1 MGKESRKG
9 LGVLGY
15 KFRVR
20 EKKCVSFW
28 TNPNRFCMKLSRIF
42 PIGLCI
48 VALLIIVFSFER
60 CTSLEQIDVGLEA
73 QLPDVVDYNYH
84 IKPILS
90 DRCYSCHGPD
100 ANKREAG
107 LRLDTEEGAFEALTE
122 SGNRALVKGSLSKS
136 EAWNRINHEDPDEL
150 MPPPESNLS
159 LSPYEIALVGKWIE
173 QGAKWKPHWAFISPQ
188 QQVPPTSKNPDWI
201 QNDIDAYILAELE
214 RNGLSPSSEAR
225 KERLLRRLSFDLRG
239 LPPSLEE
246 IDEFLAD
253 SSTNA
258 YENWV
263 DRFLSSPAFG
273 ERMAL
278 DWMDVARYADSH
290 GLHAD
295 GWRNM
300 WPWRDWVIE
309 AFNQNMPYDQFIL
322 EQMAGDMLEGKT
334 KDQILATA
342 FHRNHQMTAEGGIIE
357 EEYRLEYVYDRTNT
371 TATAFLGMTMECAR
385 CHDHKFDPISQKEY
399 FQLAAFFNN
408 VKELGMTG
416 DDGNY
421 GPILMMASDTL
432 DLRIQGIDQELK
444 QLEEAQRKSKEE
456 VASLQTFLKEA
467 DPTLSELRANE
478 LIHLPLESLT
488 TLRNKGGQKG
498 QRADRN
504 ITTTVTGEVEI
515 VAGKE
520 GKAFRF
526 DNDYDVLYI
535 GDLGRFELS
544 EPFSVGLWVY
554 PEKRGEHQTL
564 IGNSG
569 NKNNFWRGWE
579 LTLDTANQVSVK
591 FIHSLP
597 HNYFHKQSEM
607 SLPLEEWT
615 HVLFTYDGSAS
626 AEGLH
631 LYINGKETKSK
642 VHFDRLSRSIQ
653 PVTSNH
659 KPDKRALRIAKS
671 YRAFTGDNGIFLGAL
686 DDIRLFGIDLTQMEI
701 NVLLG
706 SAETASTQD
715 RLAHFMARKSPQAQA
730 LRQEA
735 KALFE
740 QRLEILDTLPE
751 VMVMEEM
758 PEARTMYLYD
768 RGQYDLPTEELEAAT
783 PASILDFPEEY
794 PKNRVGL
801 SKWITHPDNPLT
813 GRVTVNRYWQMLFGR
828 GLVNTPQDFG
838 NQGTLPTHPEL
849 LDALALRFVNG
860 GWNVKELIKYIVM
873 SATYRQDSK
882 VSQELQEKDPNN
894 LLLARGPSY
903 RLPAEMIRDNALT
916 VSNLLNPTIGG
927 PSVKPY
933 QPAGLWIDKG
943 SFSPRLLRY
952 KADTLFGMHRRSLYT
967 FIRRTSPPP
976 SMQAFDAPTRANC
989 TVQRQ
994 VTNTPMQALVLLN
1007 DPQFVEAARNMGI
1020 RILKEGGTKLKD
1032 KLGFGFRLA
1041 TSRVAQENELD
1052 LFRELYQEEL
1062 QKYKSQSK
1070 AAQKLLEVGIAPVD
1084 ESLPKAELAAMT
1096 IVSSM
1101 MLNHDEAYMKR

>member
-1 MGKESRKG
+1 
-9 LGVLGY
+9 
-15 KFRVR
+15 
-20 EKKCVSFW
+20 
-28 TNPNRFCMKLSRIF
+28 MKLPRI
-42 PIGLCI
+42 ITVGLCI
-48 VALLIIVFSFER
+48 LALLGIVIGFER
-60 CTSLEQIDVGLEA
+60 CTSLEQVDSSLETP
-73 QLPDVVDYNYH
+73 LPAIVDYNYH

-100 ANKREAG
+100 ANTREAD
-107 LRLDTEEGAFEALTE
+107 LRLDTEEGAFEILAE
-122 SGNRALVKGSLSKS
+122 SGKKALEKGSLRNS
-136 EAWNRINHEDPDEL
+136 ELWNRINHEDKNEL

-159 LSPYEIALVGKWIE
+159 LSPYEIALIGKWIE
-173 QGAKWKPHWAFISPQ
+173 QGAEWKPHWAFI
-188 QQVPPTSKNPDWI
+188 PPTHQAPPTTKNKTWG
-201 QNDIDAYILAELE
+201 QNEIDGYILAELE
-214 RNGLSPSSEAR
+214 RNGLSPSPEAQ

-253 SSTNA
+253 SSEQA
-258 YENWV
+258 YEYWV
-263 DRFLSSPAFG
+263 DRFLASSSFG

-300 WPWRDWVIE
+300 WPWRDWVIQ

-322 EQMAGDMLEGKT
+322 DQIAGDMLPGKT
-334 KDQILATA
+334 KEQILATA

-371 TATAFLGMTMECAR
+371 TATAFLGITMECAR

-399 FQLAAFFNN
+399 YQLAAFFNN

-432 DLRIQGIDQELK
+432 SHKIDQIDEKLDGLKTVLQKNKKEVAALKTFLEDANPSMADLRSHQ
-444 QLEEAQRKSKEE
+444 
-456 VASLQTFLKEA
+456 
-467 DPTLSELRANE
+467 
-478 LIHLPLESLT
+478 LIHLPLESVN
-488 TLRNKGGQKG
+488 TLKDKKGNKG
-498 QRADRN
+498 QRADRE
-504 ITTTVTGEVEI
+504 ITTTVTGEVELI
-515 VAGKE
+515 PGKI

-535 GDLGRFELS
+535 GEEGRFEITD
-544 EPFSVGLWVY
+544 PFSVGMWVH

-569 NKNNFWRGWE
+569 NKNNYWRGWE
-579 LTLDTANQVSVK
+579 LTLDTSNHISVK

-597 HNYFHKQSEM
+597 HNYFHKQTETSI
-607 SLPLEEWT
+607 PLNEWT
-615 HVLFTYDGSAS
+615 HVLFTYDGKGT

-631 LYINGKETKSK
+631 LYINGKEAESQ
-642 VHFDRLSRSIQ
+642 VYFDRLSRSMKTVTPNHQ
-653 PVTSNH
+653 PDN
-659 KPDKRALRIAKS
+659 RALRIAKS

-686 DDIRLFGIDLTQMEI
+686 DDIRLFGIDLTHLEI
-701 NVLLG
+701 NTLLG
-706 SAETASTQD
+706 LKGKASPEEK
-715 RLAHFMARKSPQAQA
+715 LNHFLVRKSPEYAGTIKQVEE
-730 LRQEA
+730 LH
-735 KALFE
+735 E
-740 QRLEILDTLPE
+740 QRLHILDTLPE

-758 PEARTMYLYD
+758 PTPRTMYLYD
-768 RGQYDLPTEELEAAT
+768 RGQYDLPTEEVEATT
-783 PASILDFPEEY
+783 PSSILNFPTDY
-794 PKNRVGL
+794 PRNRVGL
-801 SKWITHPDNPLT
+801 SKWITNPENPLT
-813 GRVTVNRYWQMLFGR
+813 GRVTVNRYWQMIFGR
-828 GLVNTPQDFG
+828 GLVSTPQDFG

-849 LDALALRFVNG
+849 LDALALRFVKG
-860 GWNVKELIKYIVM
+860 GWDVKALIKYMVM

-882 VSQELQEKDPNN
+882 VRPELQEIDPDN

-903 RLPAEMIRDNALT
+903 RLPAEMIRDNALS
-916 VSNLLNPTIGG
+916 VSNLLNPQVGG

-933 QPAGLWIDKG
+933 QPKGLWIDKG

-976 SMQAFDAPTRANC
+976 SMQAFDAPTRSIC

-1007 DPQFVEAARNMGI
+1007 DPQFVEAARKMGE
-1020 RILKEGGTKLKD
+1020 RILQEGGKD
-1032 KLGFGFRLA
+1032 LGSQLEFGFRLA
-1041 TSRVAQENELD
+1041 TSRKAIEEEIQ
-1052 LFRELYQEEL
+1052 LFRDLYQSEL
-1062 QKYKSQSK
+1062 EKYKSQTEE
-1070 AAQKLLEVGIAPVD
+1070 AHKLLEVGISPV
-1084 ESLPKAELAAMT
+1084 ESSVPSEELAAMT

>member
-1 MGKESRKG
+1 MN
-9 LGVLGY
+9 V
-15 KFRVR
+15 
-20 EKKCVSFW
+20 
-28 TNPNRFCMKLSRIF
+28 SRILT
-42 PIGLCI
+42 IGLVTCVLLGI
-48 VALLIIVFSFER
+48 VIGFQR
-60 CTSLEQIDVGLEA
+60 CTSIEQVHSGLEA
-73 QLPDVVDYNYH
+73 QLPSVVDYNYH

-100 ANKREAG
+100 ANKREAD
-107 LRLDTEEGAFEALTE
+107 LRLDTEEGAFEGLAE
-122 SGNRALVKGSLSKS
+122 SGNPALVKGSLHKS
-136 EAWNRINHEDPDEL
+136 EVWTRINHSDPGEL
-150 MPPPESNLS
+150 MPPPESNLT
-159 LSPYEIALVGKWIE
+159 LSPYEIALIGKWIE
-173 QGAKWKPHWAFISPQ
+173 QGAKWKPHWAFIPPQ
-188 QQVPPTSKNPDWI
+188 YQSLPPTQDTDWI
-201 QNDIDAYILAELE
+201 RNDIDAYILAELE
-214 RNGLSPSSEAR
+214 RNGLRHSPEAQ

-239 LPPSLEE
+239 LPPSLAE

-253 SSTNA
+253 SDQDA

-263 DRFLSSPAFG
+263 DRFLASPAFG

-278 DWMDVARYADSH
+278 EWMDVARYADSH

-322 EQMAGDMLEGKT
+322 EQMAGDMLPGKT

-357 EEYRLEYVYDRTNT
+357 EEYRLEYVYDRANT

-421 GPILMMASDTL
+421 GPILMMTSDTL
-432 DLRIQGIDQELK
+432 DLHIQQIDQELK
-444 QLEEAQRKSKEE
+444 ELAESYRKNEKE
-456 VASLQTFLKEA
+456 VAAVQSFLKEA
-467 DPTLSELRANE
+467 DPTPSELRANE
-478 LIHLPLESLT
+478 LIHLPLESIQ

-498 QRADRN
+498 QRADKN
-504 ITTTVTGEVEI
+504 ISTTVTGEVEI
-515 VAGKE
+515 IPGKK

-535 GDLGRFELS
+535 GDLGRFEAT
-544 EPFSVGLWVY
+544 EAFSVGLWVY
-554 PEKRGEHQTL
+554 PEKQGEHQTL

-579 LTLDTANQVSVK
+579 LTLDTSNQVSVK

-607 SLPLEEWT
+607 SLPLKEWT
-615 HVLFTYDGSAS
+615 HVLFTYDGTSR
-626 AEGLH
+626 AEGLN
-631 LYINGKETKSK
+631 LYINGKK
-642 VHFDRLSRSIQ
+642 VTSQVYFNRLSRSIK
-653 PVTSNH
+653 PITSNH
-659 KPDKRALRIAKS
+659 KPEKRALRIAKS

-686 DDIRLFGIDLTQMEI
+686 DDIRLFGTDLTPLEI
-701 NVLLG
+701 HALLD
-706 SAETASTQD
+706 SKEKVSPQD
-715 RLAHFMARKSPQAQA
+715 RLDHFLARKSPQSREF
-730 LRQEA
+730 RQKV
-735 KALFE
+735 KALFDR
-740 QRLEILDTLPE
+740 RLHILDTLPE

-768 RGQYDLPTEELEAAT
+768 RGQYDLPTEAVEAAT
-783 PASILDFPEEY
+783 PTSILDFPASY
-794 PKNRVGL
+794 PKNRIGL

-849 LDALALRFVNG
+849 LDALALRFVSG
-860 GWNVKELIKYIVM
+860 GWNVKELIKYMVM
-873 SATYRQDSK
+873 SATYRQDSR
-882 VSQELQEKDPNN
+882 VSPELQETDPNN

-916 VSNLLNPTIGG
+916 ISNLLDPKVGG

-1007 DPQFVEAARNMGI
+1007 DPQFVEAARSMGE
-1020 RILKEGGTKLKD
+1020 RILKEGGAELND
-1032 KLGFGFRLA
+1032 QLGFGFRLA
-1041 TSRVAQENELD
+1041 TSRVAQEKELG
-1052 LFRELYQEEL
+1052 LFQDLYQAEL
-1062 QKYKSQSK
+1062 HKYNSQSE
-1070 AAQKLLEVGIAPVD
+1070 AAEKLLEVGISPVD